1 MDEKL
6 YLEEDILE
14 ICREAITQVSDNNK
28 EITLQTEITT
38 EEGIDSLAL
47 MNIIIALEEQ
57 FNIVL
62 DDKLIEIRDAKR
74 VLDLVNIVKVY
85 CQEN

>member
-28 EITLQTEITT
+28 EITLRTEITT